1 MKRTDITRT
10 IASLLITAVM
20 LGVTGCGNVNT
31 DTSSAPPK
39 ATTTASSTKASATT
53 TTEATLTSQS
63 EETTS
68 LSATT
73 TGTSASTKSTS
84 SSKSSTT
91 PKNTAKTNSSKASN
105 GGTVNNGGQSYSH
118 STANNGS
125 GNNSYS
131 NDNNNSYQPQQTERQ
146 TEKQTERQTQKQS
159 TTTAKKTQA
168 PKPKPTTT
176 TTAKPKFKLTQ
187 NDIDRL
193 KRELQAYSDEIA
205 RPIFKDTYAECGYSS
220 VDELLSDIGWMNLD
234 NSSWG
239 TPDTVSPDTYSSY
252 DELYRKVKGHIDVL
266 YDRIKYSG
274 QVVIYTEWHGDG
286 SAINSDGKPAWEIYL
301 IY

>member
-1 MKRTDITRT
+1 MKNTMKA
-10 IASLLITAVM
+10 IAALIISATMISITA
-20 LGVTGCGNVNT
+20 CGNT
-31 DTSSAPPK
+31 DNTSSAPPK
-39 ATTTASSTKASATT
+39 ATTTASSTEASATT

-84 SSKSSTT
+84 SSKSSTA
-91 PKNTAKTNSSKASN
+91 PKNTAKANSSKASN
-105 GGTVNNGGQSYSH
+105 GGTVNNGGQSYSGN
-118 STANNGS
+118 TTNNGN
-125 GNNSYS
+125 GNN
-131 NDNNNSYQPQQTERQ
+131 YQPAETQAPQTERQ
-146 TEKQTERQTQKQS
+146 TERQTTTKRQT
-159 TTTAKKTQA
+159 TTTAKKT
-168 PKPKPTTT
+168 KPKPTTT

-193 KRELQAYSDEIA
+193 KRELQAYSNDIA
-205 RPIFKDTYAECGYSS
+205 RPRFQNNYSEFGYSS
-220 VDELLSDIGWMNLD
+220 VDELLADVGWMNLD

-252 DELYRKVKGHIDVL
+252 DELYRKVKGHVDDL
-266 YDRIKYSG
+266 YTVIPKDAQI
-274 QVVIYTEWHGDG
+274 VIYTEWHGDG

>member
-39 ATTTASSTKASATT
+39 ATTTASSTETSATT
-53 TTEATLTSQS
+53 TTEATLTSQC

-73 TGTSASTKSTS
+73 TSSTTSASTKSTS
-84 SSKSSTT
+84 SSKSSTA
-91 PKNTAKTNSSKASN
+91 PKNTAKANSSKASN
-105 GGTVNNGGQSYSH
+105 GGTVNNGGQSYSGN
-118 STANNGS
+118 TTNNGN
-125 GNNSYS
+125 GNYN
-131 NDNNNSYQPQQTERQ
+131 YQPAETQAPQTERQ
-146 TEKQTERQTQKQS
+146 TERQTTTKRQT
-159 TTTAKKTQA
+159 TTTAKKT
-168 PKPKPTTT
+168 KPKPTTT

-193 KRELQAYSDEIA
+193 KRELQAYSNDIA
-205 RPIFKDTYAECGYSS
+205 RPRFQNNYSEFGYSS
-220 VDELLSDIGWMNLD
+220 VDELLADVGWMNLD

-252 DELYRKVKGHIDVL
+252 DELYRKVKGHVDDL
-266 YDRIKYSG
+266 YTVIPKDAQI
-274 QVVIYTEWHGDG
+274 VIYTEWHGDG

>member
-1 MKRTDITRT
+1 MKNTMKA
-10 IASLLITAVM
+10 IAALIISATMISITA
-20 LGVTGCGNVNT
+20 CGNT
-31 DTSSAPPK
+31 DNTSSAPPK
-39 ATTTASSTKASATT
+39 ATTTASSTEASATT

-84 SSKSSTT
+84 SSKSSTA
-91 PKNTAKTNSSKASN
+91 PKNTAKANSSKASN
-105 GGTVNNGGQSYSH
+105 GGTVNNGGQSYSGN
-118 STANNGS
+118 TTNNGN
-125 GNNSYS
+125 GNN
-131 NDNNNSYQPQQTERQ
+131 YQPAETQAPQTERQ
-146 TEKQTERQTQKQS
+146 TERQTTTKRQT

-193 KRELQAYSDEIA
+193 KRELQAYSNDIA
-205 RPIFKDTYAECGYSS
+205 RPRFQNNYSEFGYSS
-220 VDELLSDIGWMNLD
+220 VDELLADVGWMNLD

-252 DELYRKVKGHIDVL
+252 DELYRKVKGHVDDL
-266 YDRIKYSG
+266 YTVVKDAQI
-274 QVVIYTEWHGDG
+274 VIYTEWHGDG

>member
-1 MKRTDITRT
+1 MKNT
-10 IASLLITAVM
+10 IKAIAALIISATMISITA
-20 LGVTGCGNVNT
+20 CGNT
-31 DTSSAPPK
+31 DNTSSAPPK
-39 ATTTASSTKASATT
+39 ATTTASSTEASATT

-84 SSKSSTT
+84 SSKSSTA
-91 PKNTAKTNSSKASN
+91 PKNTAKANSSKASN
-105 GGTVNNGGQSYSH
+105 GGTVNNGGQSYSGN
-118 STANNGS
+118 TTNNGN
-125 GNNSYS
+125 GNN
-131 NDNNNSYQPQQTERQ
+131 YQPAETQAPQTERQ
-146 TEKQTERQTQKQS
+146 TERQTTTKRQT

-193 KRELQAYSDEIA
+193 CRELNAYSRTQSWDFISSIYE
-205 RPIFKDTYAECGYSS
+205 ECGYSS
-220 VDELLSDIGWMNLD
+220 IEECYETLERNTNLED
-234 NSSWG
+234 NSWG

-252 DELYRKVKGHIDVL
+252 DELYRKVKGHLDDL
-266 YDRIKYSG
+266 YN
-274 QVVIYTEWHGDG
+274 VIGRDSSHITLYQEWHGDG
-286 SAINSDGKPAWEIYL
+286 SAINSGGKPAWEIYL
-301 IY
+301 TY

>member
-10 IASLLITAVM
+10 IAALIISATMISITA
-20 LGVTGCGNVNT
+20 CGNT
-31 DTSSAPPK
+31 DNTSSAPPK
-39 ATTTASSTKASATT
+39 ATTTASSTEASATT

-73 TGTSASTKSTS
+73 TSSTTSASTS
-84 SSKSSTT
+84 SGKSSTT
-91 PKNTAKTNSSKASN
+91 TKGGSTTKSNSPASN
-105 GGTVNNGGQSYSH
+105 GGTVNNNQNYSH
-118 STANNGS
+118 STSNNGS
-125 GNNSYS
+125 GNNNS
-131 NDNNNSYQPQQTERQ
+131 NNNNNSYQPQQTERQ
-146 TEKQTERQTQKQS
+146 TERQT
-159 TTTAKKTQA
+159 TTMAKKTQA
-168 PKPKPTTT
+168 PKPTTT
-176 TTAKPKFKLTQ
+176 TTAKPKFELTQ

-193 KRELQAYSDEIA
+193 KRELQAYSNEIA
-205 RPIFKDTYAECGYSS
+205 RPIFKDIYAECGYSS

-252 DELYRKVKGHIDVL
+252 DELYRKVKGHVDDL
-266 YDRIKYSG
+266 YTVVKDAQI
-274 QVVIYTEWHGDG
+274 VIYTEWHGDG

>member
-1 MKRTDITRT
+1 MKNTMKA
-10 IASLLITAVM
+10 IAALIISATMISITA
-20 LGVTGCGNVNT
+20 CGNT
-31 DTSSAPPK
+31 DTTSSAPPK
-39 ATTTASSTKASATT
+39 ATTTASSTEASATT

-84 SSKSSTT
+84 SSKSSTA
-91 PKNTAKTNSSKASN
+91 PKNTAKANSSKASN
-105 GGTVNNGGQSYSH
+105 GGTVNNGGQSYSGN
-118 STANNGS
+118 TTNNGN
-125 GNNSYS
+125 GNN
-131 NDNNNSYQPQQTERQ
+131 YQPAETQAPQTERQ
-146 TEKQTERQTQKQS
+146 TERQTTTKRQT

-193 KRELQAYSDEIA
+193 KRELQAYSNDIA
-205 RPIFKDTYAECGYSS
+205 RPRFQNNYSEFGYSS
-220 VDELLSDIGWMNLD
+220 VDELLADVGWMNLD

-252 DELYRKVKGHIDVL
+252 DELYRKVKGHVDDL
-266 YDRIKYSG
+266 YTVIPKDAQI
-274 QVVIYTEWHGDG
+274 VIYTEWHGDG

>member
-1 MKRTDITRT
+1 MKNTMKA
-10 IASLLITAVM
+10 IAALIISATMISITA
-20 LGVTGCGNVNT
+20 CGNT
-31 DTSSAPPK
+31 DNTSSAPPK
-39 ATTTASSTKASATT
+39 ATTTASSTEASATT

-84 SSKSSTT
+84 SSKSSTA
-91 PKNTAKTNSSKASN
+91 PKNTAKANSSKASN
-105 GGTVNNGGQSYSH
+105 GGTVNNGGQSYSGN
-118 STANNGS
+118 TTNNGN
-125 GNNSYS
+125 GNN
-131 NDNNNSYQPQQTERQ
+131 YQPAETQAPQTERQ
-146 TEKQTERQTQKQS
+146 TERQTTTKRQT

-187 NDIDRL
+187 NDIDRA
-193 KRELQAYSDEIA
+193 KRELQAYSRTLSHDYVYSLYE
-205 RPIFKDTYAECGYSS
+205 ECGYSS
-220 VDELLSDIGWMNLD
+220 PDDFYELDESTSNLD

-252 DELYRKVKGHIDVL
+252 DELYQKVRGHIDVL
-266 YDRIKYSG
+266 YKRIKYDSH
-274 QVVIYTEWHGDG
+274 VVVYVEWHGDG

-301 IY
+301 LY

>member
-1 MKRTDITRT
+1 MKNTMKA
-10 IASLLITAVM
+10 IAALIISATMISITA
-20 LGVTGCGNVNT
+20 CGNT
-31 DTSSAPPK
+31 DNTSSAPPK
-39 ATTTASSTKASATT
+39 ATTTASSTEASATT

-84 SSKSSTT
+84 SSKSSTA
-91 PKNTAKTNSSKASN
+91 PKNTAKANSSKASN
-105 GGTVNNGGQSYSH
+105 GGTVNNGGQSYSGN
-118 STANNGS
+118 TTNNGN
-125 GNNSYS
+125 GNN
-131 NDNNNSYQPQQTERQ
+131 YQPAETQAPQTERQ
-146 TEKQTERQTQKQS
+146 TERQTTTKRQT

-176 TTAKPKFKLTQ
+176 TTAKPKVNLTQ
-187 NDIDRL
+187 SDIDRL

>member
-1 MKRTDITRT
+1 MKKTNITRT
-10 IASLLITAVM
+10 ITSLLVAAAM
-20 LGVTGCGNVNT
+20 LGVTSCGQSDN
-31 DTSSAPPK
+31 TSSAAPK
-39 ATTTASSTKASATT
+39 ATTTAASE
-53 TTEATLTSQS
+53 TTEMGTV
-63 EETTS
+63 TS

-73 TGTSASTKSTS
+73 TSHSSISVSSSSSVTS
-84 SSKSSTT
+84 SAQGSSAASATSKSSTT
-91 PKNTAKTNSSKASN
+91 TKTSSGKTGGQPASN
-105 GGTVNNGGQSYSH
+105 GGTVNNGGQSNSGNT
-118 STANNGS
+118 SNNGS

-131 NDNNNSYQPQQTERQ
+131 SDNNNNNSYQPQERQTERQ
-146 TEKQTERQTQKQS
+146 TTTTRQ

-176 TTAKPKFKLTQ
+176 TTSKPKFKLTQ

-193 KRELQAYSDEIA
+193 KRELQAYSNGIA
-205 RPIFKDTYAECGYSS
+205 RPIFKDIYAECGYSS
-220 VDELLSDIGWMNLD
+220 VDELLADIDWMNLD

-252 DELYRKVKGHIDVL
+252 DELYRKVKGHIDDL
-266 YDRIKYSG
+266 YTVVKDAQI
-274 QVVIYTEWHGDG
+274 VIYTEWHGDG